1 MTELEKITSMVDAD
15 LDNILNEITN
25 LKNRVLQLEQEKMS
39 ATNWKRLKDL
49 VKRTPIAC
57 FTKRATL

>member
-39 ATNWKRLKDL
+39 ANNWKRLKDF

>member
-39 ATNWKRLKDL
+39 ATNWK
-49 VKRTPIAC
+49 
-57 FTKRATL
+57 